1 MSNSARRVAVVTGA
15 SGAIGRATVDWF
27 ARHDIL
33 AIGLS
38 RRAATSATTRA
49 CDVRREDDVE
59 RVMADIDATFGRI
72 DILVN
77 AAGVVSLAAP
87 LALSSE
93 DWDEVLHTNL
103 VGSYFCAKHALGPM
117 RRGGF
122 GRIVNVGSIAGR
134 ATSRTSSVAY
144 TCSKYG
150 VIGLT
155 RQLAQSFGR
164 EGIRVNCVCPSQTE
178 SDMLAGVP
186 AEAIAALGAANPVG
200 RIAKPEEV
208 AAAIGFLASD
218 DASYVNGAILDV
230 NGGQL

>member
-1 MSNSARRVAVVTGA
+1 MSSSARRVAVVTGA
-15 SGAIGRATVDWF
+15 SGAIGRSTIDWF
-27 ARHDIL
+27 ERHGVL
-33 AIGLS
+33 AVGVS
-38 RRAATSATTRA
+38 RGIAASAETRA
-49 CDVRREDDVE
+49 CDVSREDDVA

-77 AAGVVSLAAP
+77 AAGVASLAGP
-87 LALSSE
+87 LDLTGA

-117 RRGGF
+117 RRNGF

-134 ATSRTSSVAY
+134 ATSKTSSVAY

-178 SDMLAGVP
+178 SDMLANVP
-186 AEAIAALGAANPVG
+186 AEALAALGAANPVG
-200 RIAKPEEV
+200 RIARPDEV
-208 AAAIGFLASD
+208 AAAIGFLASE
-218 DASYVNGAILDV
+218 DASYINGAILDV